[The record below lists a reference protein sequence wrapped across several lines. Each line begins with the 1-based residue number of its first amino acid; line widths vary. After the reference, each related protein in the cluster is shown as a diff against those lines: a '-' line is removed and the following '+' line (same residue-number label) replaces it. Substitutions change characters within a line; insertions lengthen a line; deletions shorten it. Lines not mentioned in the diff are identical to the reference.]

1 MRFCLILITAL
12 LLAGCSHHKAPPPNA
27 RLSDSIT
34 VIAGLNDQLQSWH
47 GTPYRYGGMT
57 RRGVDCSGFVVV
69 TMRDRFD
76 LQLPRETKQQA
87 SIGTQID
94 KDELLPGDLVFFKT
108 GSGQNGLHVGIYDTN
123 NQFIH
128 ASTSKGVMR
137 SSLDN
142 VYWQSMSHL
151 DEVIAR
157 VDAAIEESVI
167 AHMNE
172 LLIALS
178 DDAELSREDRYT
190 QQQRLRT
197 AIAHHGRKH
206 KEDME
211 ARHEQLTKGGTIL

>member
-1 MRFCLILITAL
+1 
-12 LLAGCSHHKAPPPNA
+12 
-27 RLSDSIT
+27 
-34 VIAGLNDQLQSWH
+34 
-47 GTPYRYGGMT
+47 
-57 RRGVDCSGFVVV
+57 
-69 TMRDRFD
+69 
-76 LQLPRETKQQA
+76 
-87 SIGTQID
+87 
-94 KDELLPGDLVFFKT
+94 
-108 GSGQNGLHVGIYDTN
+108 
-123 NQFIH
+123 
-128 ASTSKGVMR
+128 
-137 SSLDN
+137 
-142 VYWQSMSHL
+142 MSHL

-211 ARHEQLTKGGTIL
+211 AQIGRAAGRERVVRAGETSGGAASLKKNRKN

>member
-1 MRFCLILITAL
+1 MADEFPGGAVVF
-12 LLAGCSHHKAPPPNA
+12 
-27 RLSDSIT
+27 T
-34 VIAGLNDQLQSWH
+34 VLNLTHWH
-47 GTPYRYGGMT
+47 LY
-57 RRGVDCSGFVVV
+57 
-69 TMRDRFD
+69 
-76 LQLPRETKQQA
+76 
-87 SIGTQID
+87 
-94 KDELLPGDLVFFKT
+94 
-108 GSGQNGLHVGIYDTN
+108 
-123 NQFIH
+123 
-128 ASTSKGVMR
+128 
-137 SSLDN
+137 
-142 VYWQSMSHL
+142 
-151 DEVIAR
+151 EVIAR